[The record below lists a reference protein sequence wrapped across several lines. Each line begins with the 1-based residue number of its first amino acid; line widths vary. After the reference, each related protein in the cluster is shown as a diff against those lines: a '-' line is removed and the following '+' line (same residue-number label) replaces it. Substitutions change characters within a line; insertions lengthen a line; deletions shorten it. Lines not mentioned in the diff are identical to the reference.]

1 MSMRPKYTL
10 LAGMMGALLYAPAVA
25 LAEPPSRAEMEAEM
39 SAAFTQADADGSA
52 TLSTGEYAAFDT
64 IMRQNMAKRHFTRV
78 DEDGDGAVTLDELQ
92 AAGPG
97 PGGCRGPGGPP
108 PF

>member
-1 MSMRPKYTL
+1 MTGKHRL
-10 LAGMMGALLYAPAVA
+10 FAGMMGALLCAPAA
-25 LAEPPSRAEMEAEM
+25 SFAEPPSRAEMEAEL
-39 SAAFTQADADGSA
+39 SAAFAQADADGSA
-52 TLSTGEYAAFDT
+52 TLSTGELATFDT

-78 DEDGDGAVTLDELQ
+78 DEDGDGAVTLEELQ

-108 PF
+108 PL

>member
-1 MSMRPKYTL
+1 MSMIGKYKF
-10 LAGMMGALLYAPAVA
+10 LAGMMGALLCAPAA
-25 LAEPPSRAEMEAEM
+25 SLAEPPSRAEMEAEL

-52 TLSTGEYAAFDT
+52 TLSTGEFAAFDT
-64 IMRQNMAKRHFTRV
+64 IMRQHMARRHFTRV